1 MIKGADRHLSPAPS
15 SSKMEE
21 ASPQTVSKDPKG
33 CERRAPPAA
42 NPVDAPLEDALP
54 AALYSALMPFQREGI
69 RYCLSRGG

>member
-1 MIKGADRHLSPAPS
+1 MIKGADRHLSPAPA

-21 ASPQTVSKDPKG
+21 ASPQTVSKGPKG
-33 CERRAPPAA
+33 CEQRAQPAA
-42 NPVDAPLEDALP
+42 NPDAPLEDALP

>member
-1 MIKGADRHLSPAPS
+1 
-15 SSKMEE
+15 MEE
-21 ASPQTVSKDPKG
+21 ASPQTVSKGPK
-33 CERRAPPAA
+33 A